1 MKYEVKLDIRNKLEK
16 RCPRLRSFLRSSK
29 SVVECA
35 LTAFLKLVSR
45 DGSGKTT
52 SLWEEFDI
60 LLEQEGLSKSLS
72 LYKERRWAA
81 LGYQCGTVF
90 DCVPLFSRLLNETP
104 KSNLLI
110 ESCLLYLENE
120 FILTVF
126 KMLSWF
132 TYKVTMPYINCVN
145 MSTQSEL
152 LEILPILVSDLYE
165 GKLDT
170 LDKFSVKWTHVNVIY
185 HEPDTELENYMI
197 KDFIVA
203 VADGIKLQCSRE
215 YWDEE
220 EICEPRATQL
230 HKLPRT
236 SISNIAKDNTKAER
250 TLARFGYLAS
260 ISARTSNKKF
270 TAKRIQD
277 DIR

>member
-1 MKYEVKLDIRNKLEK
+1 
-16 RCPRLRSFLRSSK
+16 
-29 SVVECA
+29 
-35 LTAFLKLVSR
+35 
-45 DGSGKTT
+45 
-52 SLWEEFDI
+52 
-60 LLEQEGLSKSLS
+60 
-72 LYKERRWAA
+72 
-81 LGYQCGTVF
+81 
-90 DCVPLFSRLLNETP
+90 
-104 KSNLLI
+104 
-110 ESCLLYLENE
+110 
-120 FILTVF
+120 
-126 KMLSWF
+126 
-132 TYKVTMPYINCVN
+132 

-185 HEPDTELENYMI
+185 HEPDTELENYKI
-197 KDFIVA
+197 KDFTVA

-236 SISNIAKDNTKAER
+236 SISNIAKDNTEAER

-270 TAKRIQD
+270 TAKRIRD
-277 DIR
+277 DMTLDRCDEIDIPRDSQYIRKA